1 MTPERFRQIEE
12 LYHAAREG
20 TADARAALLARAD
33 PDLRREVESL
43 LIEPAGGEFLNRPAI
58 RNAPHLLED
67 STLTGLASGTCLG
80 PYRIESKLG
89 EGGMGEVFRA
99 IDTRLGRAV
108 AIKTTHEQFNARF
121 EREARAISS
130 LNHPNICILH
140 DIGPNYLVMEL
151 VEGET
156 IAARLKGG
164 PLPVEEAIRY
174 ARQIAAALEAAHEK
188 GLIHRDLKPG
198 NIMLTRSGAKVLDFG
213 LARLE
218 GDQTLTGERMVM
230 GTPAYMAPEQ
240 REGRPADARTD
251 IYAFGWVFCE
261 MLTGERVTV
270 QRRRIR
276 ARKLETIVSRCLEE
290 DPGRRWQ
297 SAAELQRELAA
308 IPRGKRGLYAT
319 AHSSTHRA
327 PKLTQKTRIVLGEF
341 ENKTADPMFDGILR
355 QGLSIQ
361 LEQSPFL
368 TLVSDQQ
375 VQQVLRFMNRP
386 PETRLTP
393 EVAQEICER
402 TGGTA
407 VLEGSIAS
415 LGSQYVLWL
424 RARNCGT
431 GDILGQEQAQ
441 AERKEE
447 VLNALTRIAI
457 QIRARLGES
466 LATIREHSTPLEQAT
481 TPSLEALKA
490 YSVART
496 ALFARGFSAAIP
508 HLQRAIDLDPQFA
521 MAHADLGFFYWN
533 MGQTDVGA
541 EHVRKAY
548 ALSDRVSDRERLFIL
563 FLYDRQVTGNL
574 QKELGTIESW
584 VQAYPDDWQAWA
596 VLGGWGTL
604 GTGQYERGIQASQEA
619 IRLNP
624 DLPFGYGSHTVHN
637 ISLGRFAEA
646 AAGLQ
651 RAAERKLETPY
662 FLVNRYYLAF
672 LDGDEAGMKREI
684 DRARGNLEA
693 EGWMSH
699 HQALV
704 LARSGRMRDARIRW
718 QHTIELAQQNGDRE
732 KAAVYKAAEAVC
744 EVHLGFWDQAKGLA
758 RAALELGRGRDVEY
772 AAGFALALS
781 GDISGSQILAEDLAE
796 RFPEDTPVQFEYLPT
811 LRALFALYDKAPL
824 DAIKRLQTALS
835 YDLAMPGTA
844 FFAKFGGLYPAYVR
858 GLAYLQAARGWEAAT
873 EFQKVLDHRGIVLAD
888 PISALAHMQLGRA
901 FVISG
906 DGAKAKNSYQDF
918 LTLWNNADAD
928 IPVLQQARAE
938 FAKLQSFSAF
948 DSSCAES

>member
-20 TADARAALLARAD
+20 SADVRAALMAQAD
-33 PDLRREVESL
+33 PELRREVESL
-43 LIEPAGGEFLNRPAI
+43 LTEPADGEFLDRPAI

-67 STLTGLASGTCLG
+67 STLTELASGTRLG

-89 EGGMGEVFRA
+89 QGGMGKVFRA

-108 AIKTTHEQFNARF
+108 AIKTTREQFNARF

-140 DIGPNYLVMEL
+140 DVGPNYLVMEL

-164 PLPVEEAIRY
+164 PLPMEEAIRY

-188 GLIHRDLKPG
+188 GVIHRDLKPG
-198 NIMLTRSGAKVLDFG
+198 NIMLTRSGVKVLDFG
-213 LARLE
+213 LASLE
-218 GDQTLTGERMVM
+218 GDQTITGERMVM

-240 REGRPADARTD
+240 REGRPADARSD

-261 MLTGERVTV
+261 MLTGERVAV

-276 ARKLETIVSRCLEE
+276 ARKLETIVSRSLEE

-308 IPRGKRGLYAT
+308 IPKGKPGLYAT

-327 PKLTQKTRIVLGEF
+327 PKLTQKTRLVLGEF
-341 ENKTADPMFDGILR
+341 ENKTGDPAFDGMLR
-355 QGLSIQ
+355 QGLSVQ

-375 VQQVLRFMNRP
+375 IQQVLRYMDRP
-386 PETRLTP
+386 PETRLTS

-424 RARNCGT
+424 RARNCST

-441 AERKEE
+441 AGKKEQ
-447 VLNALTRIAI
+447 VLEALTRIAA

-466 LATIREHSTPLEQAT
+466 LATIQEHSTPLEQAT

-490 YSVART
+490 YSVARN
-496 ALFARGFSAAIP
+496 AVFARGSAAAIP
-508 HLQRAIDLDPQFA
+508 HLQRAIAIDPQFA

-533 MGQTDVGA
+533 MGHTDLGA

-548 ALSDRVSDRERLFIL
+548 EVRDRVSERERYFIL

-574 QKELGTIESW
+574 QKELGTIEAW
-584 VQAYPDDWQAWA
+584 VQTYPGDWQAWT
-596 VLGGWGTL
+596 VWGGWGTR
-604 GTGQYERGIQASQEA
+604 GTGQYEKGVRAAVEA
-619 IRLNP
+619 IRLKP
-624 DLPFGYGSHTVHN
+624 DLPFGYETLAVHY

-646 AAGLQ
+646 AAALQ
-651 RAAERKLETPY
+651 RAADRKLENPF
-662 FLVNRYYLAF
+662 FLVGRYYVAF
-672 LDGDEAGMKREI
+672 LEGDEAGMKREV
-684 DRARGNLEA
+684 DRARGNLET
-693 EGWMSH
+693 ENWISH
-699 HQALV
+699 NRALV
-704 LARSGRMRDARIRW
+704 LARSGQVRNARILW

-732 KAAVYKAAEAVC
+732 KAAIYQAAEAVC
-744 EVHLGFWDQAKGLA
+744 AAHFGFWNRAKELA
-758 RAALELGRGRDVEY
+758 QAALELGKGRDVEY
-772 AAGFALALS
+772 AAAFALVLS
-781 GDISGSQILAEDLAE
+781 GDISGSQTLAEDLAK

-824 DAIKRLQTALS
+824 DAIERLQTALP

-858 GLAYLQAARGWEAAT
+858 GQAYLQAGRGREAAA

-888 PISALAHMQLGRA
+888 PIGALAHLQLGRA
-901 FVISG
+901 YVVLG
-906 DGAKAKNSYQDF
+906 DMAEAKNAYQEF
-918 LTLWNNADAD
+918 LTLWKDADAD
-928 IPVLQQARAE
+928 LPVLEQARAE
-938 FAKLQSFSAF
+938 YARL
-948 DSSCAES
+948 